1 MRANRIKL
9 MKCLRG
15 SCYVPTTRQGE
26 WNWKYT
32 SAHTLMLEPGGLVYY
47 CLLIRIYLA
56 KGNNSSVINPPL
68 FHLILVLATKKGTVL
83 AISYVDFK
91 TKAR

>member
-1 MRANRIKL
+1 MYL
-9 MKCLRG
+9 LLYLLLGRG
-15 SCYVPTTRQGE
+15 NGIGNIHLHTQY
-26 WNWKYT
+26 
-32 SAHTLMLEPGGLVYY
+32 TLMLEPGGLVCY

-83 AISYVDFK
+83 AISCVDYK
-91 TKAR
+91 TKVMYFKKWHK